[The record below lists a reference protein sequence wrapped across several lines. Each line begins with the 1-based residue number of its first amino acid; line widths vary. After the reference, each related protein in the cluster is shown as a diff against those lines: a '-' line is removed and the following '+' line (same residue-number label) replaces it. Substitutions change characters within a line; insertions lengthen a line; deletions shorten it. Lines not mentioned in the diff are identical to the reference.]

1 MITVIVKTKVNDM
14 NYDKYTQLMGHL
26 VAASQAEASNISYE
40 HYENANIPNAFA
52 IIEQWSCEEGFEN
65 HKKSD
70 HFQVYWQEIV
80 QLCLDEPEIIVF
92 DNQETLTE
100 N

>member
-14 NYDKYTQLMGHL
+14 NYDKYTKLMGQL

-40 HYENANIPNAFA
+40 HYENAHIPNAFV
-52 IIEQWSCEEGFEN
+52 IVEQWRDEAGFEH

-80 QLCLDEPEIIVF
+80 QLCLDDPMITVF
-92 DNQETLTE
+92 DNQETRTE

>member
-1 MITVIVKTKVNDM
+1 MPLRLLNNGVVKKAL
-14 NYDKYTQLMGHL
+14 K
-26 VAASQAEASNISYE
+26 
-40 HYENANIPNAFA
+40 
-52 IIEQWSCEEGFEN
+52 IIR
-65 HKKSD
+65 SD